1 MGDKLV
7 SYVGSQDITKAVLQV
22 LREKGLSDE
31 DVAKVCF
38 EENKESNSNPD
49 VDEEQEV
56 DGHSLDDN
64 CKDDDDDIILG
75 ELFSKGDTEE
85 IPQIISKSTFC
96 QAVLMIKGVVSLLSQ
111 NPNIADKNVFLDVD
125 VFKTEI
131 ENENI
136 VYLILSYIS
145 NFLFGRRTD
154 QEPMEDGDLK
164 WINEGVKAVVDIVN
178 ESIPHPFIMD
188 ALEICREFVKNILEN
203 LCCGNRE
210 ANSCSSKIVKMFGAH
225 KTFGKLMVTFL
236 LEKFLETGDLLREA
250 EQFKFEDES
259 TLVNFHIYREILLEI
274 WPEYA
279 EIICDGGT
287 LGANSSRK
295 RKEKVAKPRLSLSET
310 LGLVAEIERWIEML
324 SESTRGLSIVQ
335 PDFYLSVQTV
345 IQFLNGTLLKLNR
358 QKM

>member
-31 DVAKVCF
+31 DVAKVCL
-38 EENKESNSNPD
+38 EENKERNSNPD
-49 VDEEQEV
+49 LDEEQEV
-56 DGHSLDDN
+56 DDHSLEDN
-64 CKDDDDDIILG
+64 CEDDDDDKILG
-75 ELFSKGDTEE
+75 ELFSKGDTATEE
-85 IPQIISKSTFC
+85 IPLIITKSTFC

-111 NPNIADKNVFLDVD
+111 NTNIADKNVFLDVD

-188 ALEICREFVKNILEN
+188 ALEICKEFVKNILEN
-203 LCCGNRE
+203 LCCGDRK
-210 ANSCSSKIVKMFGAH
+210 ANSCSSRIVKMFGAH
-225 KTFGKLMVTFL
+225 KTLGKLMVTFL

-250 EQFKFEDES
+250 EQYKEGVSGETPSEFE
-259 TLVNFHIYREILLEI
+259 
-274 WPEYA
+274 
-279 EIICDGGT
+279 
-287 LGANSSRK
+287 
-295 RKEKVAKPRLSLSET
+295 
-310 LGLVAEIERWIEML
+310 
-324 SESTRGLSIVQ
+324 
-335 PDFYLSVQTV
+335 
-345 IQFLNGTLLKLNR
+345 
-358 QKM
+358 